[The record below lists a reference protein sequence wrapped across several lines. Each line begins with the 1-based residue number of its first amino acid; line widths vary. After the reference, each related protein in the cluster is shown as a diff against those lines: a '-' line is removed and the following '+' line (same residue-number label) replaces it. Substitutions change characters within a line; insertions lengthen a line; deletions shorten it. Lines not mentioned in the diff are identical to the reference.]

1 MATVLFH
8 RILVKDTS
16 CGTYLFVVSV
26 RMIHY
31 DMQLSSLRAGIGSA
45 VQIFVAP
52 VYTAVD
58 SL

>member
-1 MATVLFH
+1 MEAVLFH
-8 RILVKDTS
+8 RILVKDT

-26 RMIHY
+26 KLIHY
-31 DMQLSSLRAGIGSA
+31 DMQLSSLRTGIGSA